1 MSLVFIHESVNGVY
15 FYADSKFIFQPPVGV
30 GHILSF
36 TQCWRAVWEERK
48 HLGESGFLEMALAFA
63 EARNNYREEM
73 ENERNGCGQNQKD
86 DQAHRH
92 RESAAQRAGAT
103 PARQAPTSKR
113 GSRLGKM
120 LEATC

>member
-1 MSLVFIHESVNGVY
+1 MSLVFIHESISGVY
-15 FYADSKFIFQPPVGV
+15 FYADSKYIFQPPVGV
-30 GHILSF
+30 AHVMSF
-36 TQCWRAVWEERK
+36 TQCWLAVWEERK

-73 ENERNGCGQNQKD
+73 ENERNGCGQDPKNDSTQ
-86 DQAHRH
+86 RH
-92 RESAAQRAGAT
+92 GKSAAQRTCAT

-120 LEATC
+120 LEATR

>member
-1 MSLVFIHESVNGVY
+1 MSLVFIHESISGVY

-30 GHILSF
+30 GHMLSF

-73 ENERNGCGQNQKD
+73 ENERNRCGQDTED
-86 DQAHRH
+86 DSTQGHGK
-92 RESAAQRAGAT
+92 SAAQRVGTT
-103 PARQAPTSKR
+103 PARQAPVAKR
-113 GSRLGKM
+113 NSRLGKM
-120 LEATC
+120 LEATR

>member
-30 GHILSF
+30 AHVMSF

-48 HLGESGFLEMALAFA
+48 HLAESGFLEMALAFA
-63 EARNNYREEM
+63 QARNLYREGM
-73 ENERNGCGQNQKD
+73 ENERNGCGQNQED
-86 DQAHRH
+86 DQAQGHGK
-92 RESAAQRAGAT
+92 SAAQRACPT
-103 PARQAPTSKR
+103 PARQAPVAKR
-113 GSRLGKM
+113 GSRLGAM